1 MKKIYIVTTFTG
13 TLLSCLI
20 RNISKTPYAHVSIAL
35 NEYLRPMYS
44 FGRLNPKTPIFAGFV
59 EENINEGLYAI
70 RTNTMCRVYSLMVTE
85 RQYEKLKENIDNVS
99 INRKQYVYD
108 VKALVYL
115 SVNKPRKKD
124 YKYVC
129 SVALSMKAAGFY
141 GLVLIDEFDNFSSI
155 AKKGTVGQ
163 IRTLLS
169 SPDYGVRAIV
179 ASRRM
184 VERIEKEVEGAINS
198 NVSILAAIGQQ
209 SRKR

>member
-85 RQYEKLKENIDNVS
+85 R
-99 INRKQYVYD
+99 
-108 VKALVYL
+108 
-115 SVNKPRKKD
+115 PRKKD

-129 SVALSMKAAGFY
+129 SHFVADMLKRSEINILDKEPHQVRPNDFY
-141 GLVLIDEFDNFSSI
+141 DLCDLELEYEG
-155 AKKGTVGQ
+155 
-163 IRTLLS
+163 LLS
-169 SPDYGVRAIV
+169 NYY
-179 ASRRM
+179 
-184 VERIEKEVEGAINS
+184 EKDKVHN
-198 NVSILAAIGQQ
+198 IGDVV
-209 SRKR
+209 KI